1 MKRFLTVVLLFIS
14 AIMAYSGNQPLQRAR
29 FTDNWSVGLSVGG
42 YHPMLFPMKYIAD
55 CSGWMGIVEVRKQM
69 MPAFSMGVEA
79 DLYMRMDRDERK
91 DPRTIIGPA
100 YAGSPRFF
108 EVEAMVMPAWGHLY
122 RGTNSEYFPDE
133 NYFATK
139 FGADFRFTIG
149 RDKEWTFSLR
159 PAMVYDLSVP
169 HGNQYESFDINHADL
184 QLTVGAT
191 YHIKGKRQPRHLTFA
206 KPVVDMEEINRLN
219 DIVNYLRSDVAK
231 RDVELE
237 KAQASLDS
245 AENACTQMENR
256 VRELEK
262 RSPKTIERT
271 VSVFRT
277 QIPFNAARYSVGQ
290 SQMPSVEAITAFL
303 EEHPKA
309 RVKVT
314 AYVKA
319 NEKEFSQ
326 ILASKRVEAVTNAI
340 LLKTGIDSGQIEGNV
355 ETTDANAPAYR
366 LSNVSVDIAE
376 R

>member
-1 MKRFLTVVLLFIS
+1 
-14 AIMAYSGNQPLQRAR
+14 
-29 FTDNWSVGLSVGG
+29 
-42 YHPMLFPMKYIAD
+42 MLFPMKYIAD

-91 DPRTIIGPA
+91 DPRTVIGPA
-100 YAGSPRFF
+100 FYLNISRLIQGYAGSPRFF
-108 EVEAMVMPAWGHLY
+108 EVEAMIMPTWGHLY

-219 DIVNYLRSDVAK
+219 DIVNYLRSDVAQ
-231 RDVELE
+231 RDAEIE
-237 KAQASLDS
+237 KARAALDS
-245 AENACTQMENR
+245 VENARAQLEDR
-256 VRELEK
+256 VRELERRK
-262 RSPKTIERT
+262 PKTVERT